1 MIVKKIL
8 LGKLVLLLALSLSVW
23 LSYIPDQPYHLPT
36 AATAQQNFHVIEFND
51 QGQPHLPAQWQALQA
66 RITQTYSGPA
76 PELLIFV
83 HGWHHSAKPDDE
95 NFVAF
100 EQFYQQMSKR
110 DPQRNLLG
118 LYIGWRGDKFDPLFL
133 DGSTDANSS
142 VEPLDFPTIFQRKRV
157 AKKIGQTGLSQLLD
171 QLDLLVEQRKMQRYV
186 LVGHSL
192 GGAMAL
198 HASKDR
204 VKQAIEQQ
212 KDNPNL
218 FIFLNPAVHAKEYQP
233 LDSLLSLDRQKPSM
247 VVLQSKGD
255 FAVKEAF
262 NYLKDGERAVGNSW
276 AITHDIDR
284 CPNGNCQTPFKMPAA
299 LLAHDQKPG
308 CMMTLER
315 TGWKVRA
322 RLQARRTVQTCADAN
337 MQAVWVLAVSDDI
350 ISGHNGILT
359 EGHAGALSEVMGM
372 IDLYRNQLPAGHV
385 AEATAATAADRQVPA
400 AAIETETFVGLSA
413 LEPAAEQ
420 STAVIPA
427 PVAETSREAVSD
439 TPPGASSPPVV
450 AQPVS
455 KEQ

>member
-8 LGKLVLLLALSLSVW
+8 LGKLLLIVAVALSVW
-23 LSYIPDQPYHLPT
+23 LSYIPDQPYHQPT
-36 AATAQQNFHVIEFND
+36 AETAQQNFHVIEFND
-51 QGQPHLPAQWQALQA
+51 EGKMHLPEQWQALQA
-66 RITQTYSGPA
+66 RITQTYQGPA

-83 HGWHHSAKPDDE
+83 HGWHHSAQPQDE

-100 EQFYQQMSKR
+100 QHFYQQMSKR

-133 DGSTDANSS
+133 DGSTDATSTL
-142 VEPLDFPTIFQRKRV
+142 EPLDFPTIFQRKRV
-157 AKKIGQTGLSQLLD
+157 AKKVGQTGLSQLLD
-171 QLDLLVEQRKMQRYV
+171 QLDQLVEQRKMQRYV

-204 VKQAIEQQ
+204 VKAAIEQQ

-218 FIFLNPAVHAKEYQP
+218 FILLNPAVNAKEYQP
-233 LDSLLSLDRQKPSM
+233 LDTLLSLDRQKPSM

-276 AITHDIDR
+276 AITHDIDS
-284 CPNGNCQTPFKMPAA
+284 CPGGDCQMSFKMPAA
-299 LLAHDQKPG
+299 LLEHDQKPG

-315 TGWKVRA
+315 TGWKIRA
-322 RLQARRTVQTCADAN
+322 RLQARRTVQTCTDAN

-350 ISGHNGILT
+350 INGHNGILT

-372 IDLYRNQLPAGHV
+372 IDLHRNQLPVGHAQESSV
-385 AEATAATAADRQVPA
+385 PANVEPPPAEEAVATAEHNT
-400 AAIETETFVGLSA
+400 
-413 LEPAAEQ
+413 
-420 STAVIPA
+420 
-427 PVAETSREAVSD
+427 
-439 TPPGASSPPVV
+439 
-450 AQPVS
+450 
-455 KEQ
+455 